1 MSWLPSHVGAYPD
14 ALELERAWRDL
25 ASVWG
30 TGGTA
35 SVAGTSVQGRPI
47 PRYEFGR
54 ADGPVVL
61 LTGLVHAVE
70 LIGSVAL
77 LDFVRDAVHSR
88 AALLRDARLVVLPI
102 LNPDSL
108 HANDARI
115 AGGRRAFRRGNAR
128 GVDLNRNF
136 PRIAPASSPS
146 PRGALSLF
154 SGSRFRLSPYYGGA
168 HPFSEPETRAVRD
181 VAREVKPVVSIGFH
195 SFGNLLLY
203 PWGFTSKPNPRAR
216 AYERIGADFRRAQP
230 RSRYAVMQ
238 ARDLYATSGD
248 MDDWLDAELG
258 TLAFTLEVSR
268 PSLALLRPSRITNP
282 FCWMNPQD
290 VRATVTN
297 STPGVSALV
306 TSALAA

>member
-1 MSWLPSHVGAYPD
+1 MSWLPSHVGNYPD
-14 ALELERAWRDL
+14 AIELERAWRDL

-30 TGGTA
+30 RA
-35 SVAGTSVQGRPI
+35 SVAGTSVEGRPL

-54 ADGPVVL
+54 RTGPTVL

-70 LIGSVAL
+70 LIGSIAL
-77 LDFVRDAVHSR
+77 LDFVREVVHSEHE
-88 AALLRDARLVVLPI
+88 LLRYARLVVLPI

-108 HANDARI
+108 QANDARLTN
-115 AGGRRAFRRGNAR
+115 GRRAFRRGNAN

-136 PRIAPASSPS
+136 PSMSAPGAR
-146 PRGALSLF
+146 PRALSFF
-154 SGSRFRLSPYYGGA
+154 SGSRFRLSPYYGGPA
-168 HPFSEPETRAVRD
+168 PFSEPETRAVRD
-181 VAREVKPVVSIGFH
+181 VALEVEPVVSIGFH

-216 AYERIGADFRRAQP
+216 TYERIGGDFRRAQP
-230 RSRYAVMQ
+230 RVPYSVMQ

-258 TLAFTLEVSR
+258 TYAFTVEVSR
-268 PSLALLRPSRITNP
+268 PSLAVLRPSRLTNP

-290 VRATVTN
+290 VRKTVAN

-306 TSALAA
+306 ESALAA

>member
-1 MSWLPSHVGAYPD
+1 MSWLPSHVGEYPD
-14 ALELERAWRDL
+14 AAELERAWRDL
-25 ASVWG
+25 AAVWG
-30 TGGTA
+30 RAG
-35 SVAGTSVQGRPI
+35 VAGTSVEGRPL

-54 ADGPVVL
+54 TDGPVVL
-61 LTGLVHAVE
+61 LTGLIHAVE

-77 LDFVRDAVHSR
+77 LHFVRELVHAEDAI
-88 AALLRDARLVVLPI
+88 LRDARLVVLPI

-108 HANDARI
+108 QANEARL
-115 AGGRRAFRRGNAR
+115 ARGGRAFRRGNAS

-136 PRIAPASSPS
+136 PHLGPRREAGRSFAPFA
-146 PRGALSLF
+146 
-154 SGSRFRLSPYYGGA
+154 GSRLRMSPYYGGP

-195 SFGNLLLY
+195 SFGNMLLY

-216 AYERIGADFRRAQP
+216 AYERIGGDFQRAQP
-230 RSRYAVMQ
+230 RAKYAVMQ
-238 ARDLYATSGD
+238 ARELYTTTGD

-268 PSLALLRPSRITNP
+268 PALSVLRPSRLTNP

-290 VRATVTN
+290 IRSTVAN

-306 TSALAA
+306 SSALAA

>member
-1 MSWLPSHVGAYPD
+1 MSWLPSHVGDYPD
-14 ALELERAWRDL
+14 AIELERAWRDL

-30 TGGTA
+30 RA
-35 SVAGTSVQGRPI
+35 STAGTSVEGRPI
-47 PRYEFGR
+47 HRYEFGR
-54 ADGPVVL
+54 LNGPAVL

-70 LIGSVAL
+70 LIGSIAL
-77 LDFVRDAVHSR
+77 LDFVRDVVHTDH
-88 AALLRDARLVVLPI
+88 ALLRHARLVVLPI

-108 HANDARI
+108 EANDARL
-115 AGGRRAFRRGNAR
+115 AHGRRAFRRGNAN

-136 PRIAPASSPS
+136 PHVSTLSPQ
-146 PRGALSLF
+146 RRALHLF
-154 SGSRFRLSPYYGGA
+154 AGSRSRFSPYYGGP

-181 VAREVKPVVSIGFH
+181 VALEVRPVLSIGFH

-203 PWGFTSKPNPRAR
+203 PWAFTSKRNPRAR
-216 AYERIGADFRRAQP
+216 SYERMGGCFRRAQP
-230 RSRYAVMQ
+230 RSPYAVMQ

-258 TLAFTLEVSR
+258 TFAFTVEVSR
-268 PSLALLRPSRITNP
+268 PSLKLLRPSRLTNP

-290 VRATVTN
+290 VRSTVAN

-306 TSALAA
+306 ESALAA

>member
-1 MSWLPSHVGAYPD
+1 MAWLPSHVGDYPD
-14 ALELERAWRDL
+14 AAELERAWRDL
-25 ASVWG
+25 AAVWG
-30 TGGTA
+30 RTSIAGA
-35 SVAGTSVQGRPI
+35 SVEGRPL

-54 ADGPVVL
+54 GDGPAVL
-61 LTGLVHAVE
+61 LTGLIHAVE
-70 LIGSVAL
+70 LIGSIAL
-77 LDFVRDAVHSR
+77 LDFVREIVH
-88 AALLRDARLVVLPI
+88 AEHELLRHARLVVLPI

-108 HANDARI
+108 QANDARL
-115 AGGRRAFRRGNAR
+115 AHGRRAFRRGNSR

-136 PRIAPASSPS
+136 PALSSPS
-146 PRGALSLF
+146 SPARRGPGGFFA
-154 SGSRFRLSPYYGGA
+154 GSRFRLSPYYGGS

-181 VAREVKPVVSIGFH
+181 VAVEVRPVVSIGFH

-203 PWGFTSKPNPRAR
+203 PWAFTSKPNPRSR
-216 AYERIGADFRRAQP
+216 AYERIGGAFRRAQP

-268 PSLALLRPSRITNP
+268 PSLALLRPSRLTNP

-290 VRATVTN
+290 VRSTVKN
-297 STPGVSALV
+297 STPGVSALLE
-306 TSALAA
+306 SALAA